1 MKKPIQPGPGMTI
14 ELGGVGVKKLIP
26 FFIPLKNLSLFF
38 TLSYNKFNRVKIE
51 NHYVGNNF
59 SIPTLFFIYLFYSIY
74 IYMILIN

>member
-26 FFIPLKNLSLFF
+26 FFIPLKN
-38 TLSYNKFNRVKIE
+38 LSYNKFNRVKIE